1 MDRRRLRLVLQ
12 GLNLSKRFGGI
23 LAVDDISF
31 SLGDGS
37 ILGIIGP
44 NGSGKSTLLKLVM
57 GLERADSGQ
66 VTLDGVRISG
76 MKPYQVADRG
86 IGFTFQ
92 LTRLFG
98 GLTVYQN
105 LIVAVASDSR
115 GEEARKRGL
124 ELLTSVN
131 LHQLRDAPA
140 HSLSYG
146 QRKLLELARAMM
158 RRPKVILLDEPTAG
172 VNPVLVDEML
182 GFLSSMNKEGVS
194 FILVEHNLQVLT
206 RVCPR
211 VMVMDHG
218 ELIAEGAVAEVLAD
232 EKVIDAYLG
241 RA

>member
-182 GFLSSMNKEGVS
+182 GFMSSMNREGVS

-218 ELIAEGAVAEVLAD
+218 ELIAEGSVAEVLAD

>member
-1 MDRRRLRLVLQ
+1 MLQ

-23 LAVDDISF
+23 LAVDEVSF
-31 SLGDGS
+31 SLQDGS
-37 ILGIIGP
+37 ILGVIGP

-57 GLERADSGQ
+57 GLERADSGK

-76 MKPYQVADRG
+76 MKPYQIADKG

-98 GLTVYQN
+98 GLSVFQN
-105 LIVAVASDSR
+105 LIVAVASDKR
-115 GEEARKRGL
+115 DEEARKRGL
-124 ELLTSVN
+124 ELLTSLN

-158 RRPKVILLDEPTAG
+158 RKPKIILLDEPTAG
-172 VNPVLVDEML
+172 VNPILVDEML
-182 GFLSSMNKEGVS
+182 RFMSSMNQDGVS
-194 FILVEHNLQVLT
+194 FLLVEHNIQVLT
-206 RVCPR
+206 RVCKR

>member
-1 MDRRRLRLVLQ
+1 VLQ
-12 GLNLSKRFGGI
+12 GLNLSKRYGGI
-23 LAVDDISF
+23 LAVDDVSF
-31 SLGDGS
+31 SLQDGS
-37 ILGIIGP
+37 ILGVIGP

-57 GLERADSGQ
+57 GLERADSGN
-66 VTLDGVRISG
+66 VTLDGVKISG
-76 MKPYQVADRG
+76 MKPYQIAEKG

-98 GLTVYQN
+98 GLSVFQN
-105 LIVAVASDSR
+105 LIVAVASGKR
-115 GEEARKRGL
+115 GEEAKERAL
-124 ELLTSVN
+124 ELLTSLN
-131 LHQLRDAPA
+131 LHPLRDAPA

-158 RRPKVILLDEPTAG
+158 RDPKVILLDEPTAG

-182 GFLSSMNKEGVS
+182 RFMSLMNEDGVS
-194 FILVEHNLQVLT
+194 FLLVEHNLEVLT
-206 RVCPR
+206 RVCRR

-218 ELIAEGAVAEVLAD
+218 ELIAEGAAAEVLAD

>member
-1 MDRRRLRLVLQ
+1 VLQ

-23 LAVDDISF
+23 LAVNDVSF
-31 SLGDGS
+31 SLDDDA

-57 GLERADSGQ
+57 GLERADSGK

-76 MKPYQVADRG
+76 MKPYQIAEKG

-98 GLTVYQN
+98 GLTVFQN
-105 LIVAVASDSR
+105 LIVAVASDER

-124 ELLTSVN
+124 ELLTSLN
-131 LHQLRDAPA
+131 LHQLRDVPA

-158 RRPKVILLDEPTAG
+158 RNPKVILLDEPTAG

-182 GFLSSMNKEGVS
+182 RFMSSMNQDGVS
-194 FILVEHNLQVLT
+194 FLLVEHNIQVLT
-206 RVCPR
+206 RVCKR

>member
-1 MDRRRLRLVLQ
+1 VLQ

-23 LAVDDISF
+23 LAVDEVSF
-31 SLGDGS
+31 SLQDGS
-37 ILGIIGP
+37 ILGVIGP

-57 GLERADSGQ
+57 GLERADSGK

-76 MKPYQVADRG
+76 MKPYQIADKG

-98 GLTVYQN
+98 GLSVFQN
-105 LIVAVASDSR
+105 LIVAVASDKR
-115 GEEARKRGL
+115 DEEARKRGL
-124 ELLTSVN
+124 ELLTSLN

-158 RRPKVILLDEPTAG
+158 RKPKIILLDEPTAG
-172 VNPVLVDEML
+172 VNPILVDEML
-182 GFLSSMNKEGVS
+182 RFMSSMNQDGVS
-194 FILVEHNLQVLT
+194 FLLVEHNIQVLT
-206 RVCPR
+206 RVCKR

>member
-1 MDRRRLRLVLQ
+1 VLQ
-12 GLNLSKRFGGI
+12 GLNLSKRFGGVQ
-23 LAVDDISF
+23 AVDDVSF
-31 SLGDGS
+31 SLDDGS
-37 ILGIIGP
+37 ILGVIGP

-57 GLERADSGQ
+57 GLERADSGR
-66 VTLDGVRISG
+66 VTLDGVRLSG

-86 IGFTFQ
+86 VGFTFQ

-98 GLTVYQN
+98 GLSVFQN
-105 LIVAVASDSR
+105 LLVAVASDKR
-115 GEEARKRGL
+115 GEETRKRGL
-124 ELLTSVN
+124 ELLTSLN

-158 RRPKVILLDEPTAG
+158 RNPKVILLDEPTAG

-182 GFLSSMNKEGVS
+182 RFMSSMNEDDGVS
-194 FILVEHNLQVLT
+194 FLLVEHNIQVLT
-206 RVCPR
+206 RVCER

-218 ELIAEGAVAEVLAD
+218 ELIAEGAAAEVLAD

>member
-1 MDRRRLRLVLQ
+1 MLQ
-12 GLNLSKRFGGI
+12 GLNLSKRFGGVQ
-23 LAVDDISF
+23 AVDDVSF
-31 SLGDGS
+31 SLDDGS
-37 ILGIIGP
+37 ILGVIGP

-57 GLERADSGQ
+57 GLERADSGR
-66 VTLDGVRISG
+66 VTLDGVRLSG

-86 IGFTFQ
+86 VGFTFQ

-98 GLTVYQN
+98 GLSVFQN
-105 LIVAVASDSR
+105 LLVAVASDKR
-115 GEEARKRGL
+115 GEETRKRGL
-124 ELLTSVN
+124 ELLTSLN

-158 RRPKVILLDEPTAG
+158 RNPKVILLDEPTAG

-182 GFLSSMNKEGVS
+182 RFMSSMNEDDGVS
-194 FILVEHNLQVLT
+194 FLLVEHNIQVLT
-206 RVCPR
+206 RVCER

-218 ELIAEGAVAEVLAD
+218 ELIAEGAAAEVLAD